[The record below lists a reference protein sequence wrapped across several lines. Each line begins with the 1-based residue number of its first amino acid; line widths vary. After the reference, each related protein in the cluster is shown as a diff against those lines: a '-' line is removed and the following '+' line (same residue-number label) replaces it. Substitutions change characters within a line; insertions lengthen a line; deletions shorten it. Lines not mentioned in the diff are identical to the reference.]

1 MTTGWQRS
9 FKASVK
15 ANNRAYAQ
23 YKKESTHMA
32 TQEERLSGLE
42 FDLKQFRTETLRVYT
57 DLVYEVTILKG
68 LGEDSIKRLAALQRE
83 TDRRFDLVSD
93 RLSQM
98 YDEINS
104 NTLLLHEILER
115 LPAKE

>member
-1 MTTGWQRS
+1 MP
-9 FKASVK
+9 
-15 ANNRAYAQ
+15 
-23 YKKESTHMA
+23 

-83 TDRRFDLVSD
+83 MNARFDTITD
-93 RLSQM
+93 ELSAH
-98 YDEINS
+98 
-104 NTLLLHEILER
+104 TLLLHQILDR
-115 LPAKE
+115 LPPKE